1 MSPKIKICGV
11 CDPLEAR
18 RIEELGADYVGMIF
32 YSRSPRFV
40 DIGKAKKIAGA
51 MSGRAKRVGVF
62 VSESQDFIKT
72 AAAECGLAAI
82 QLHGGSRQTLPRK

>member
-40 DIGKAKKIAGA
+40 DIGKVKAANGVNKDYAEAEVAQNRHQHCGFAGD
-51 MSGRAKRVGVF
+51 K
-62 VSESQDFIKT
+62 D
-72 AAAECGLAAI
+72 ECGPAKA
-82 QLHGGSRQTLPRK
+82 

>member
-32 YSRSPRFV
+32 TVAARVSS
-40 DIGKAKKIAGA
+40 ISAKL
-51 MSGRAKRVGVF
+51 KR
-62 VSESQDFIKT
+62 
-72 AAAECGLAAI
+72 
-82 QLHGGSRQTLPRK
+82 

>member
-40 DIGKAKKIAGA
+40 DIGKAKKIA
-51 MSGRAKRVGVF
+51 SG
-62 VSESQDFIKT
+62 SSY
-72 AAAECGLAAI
+72 
-82 QLHGGSRQTLPRK
+82 RKARIL

>member
-40 DIGKAKKIAGA
+40 DIGKAKKIADA
-51 MSGRAKRVGVF
+51 MSGKAKRVEKSVGKGYLYF
-62 VSESQDFIKT
+62 CRSRCDHGFLLPFC
-72 AAAECGLAAI
+72 CGFD
-82 QLHGGSRQTLPRK
+82 GSG